1 MSKKKAKMGRPVVA
15 ADKRLGPRFTLRLTV
30 AEDARLRAVARRRG
44 VKIAVVIRDALA
56 RELES

>member
-1 MSKKKAKMGRPVVA
+1 MGRPVVA